1 MQTGISLYVR
11 HLSLLLIAWEV
22 GERGI
27 VVKAAMVPI
36 GLNYWT
42 DASMIGMLLVVNLIH
57 VRLLIA
63 ILKVLSTLVVIRPL
77 ILHHKSS

>member
-42 DASMIGMLLVVNLIH
+42 DASMIGMLLVVNFM
-57 VRLLIA
+57 
-63 ILKVLSTLVVIRPL
+63 
-77 ILHHKSS
+77 SSIMNQSARCDKDQCQH